1 MVLRQNLINQIEMAM
16 VVQIILMVDF
26 PYFRNM
32 GDEWVEA
39 HAYVINNCDEV
50 IPFLE
55 EYSQIR
61 ESTHPQQSFNDWFK
75 DTVKMQSSQLP
86 TRKKFIQPGKLGNKN
101 RVLSA
106 FQHSSVP
113 HDKSTKDT
121 PKGVTPRK
129 ENLKDVGLIVH
140 FGDLQ
145 YHDKGFNEEC
155 CFLDIL
161 SICKKFVDIYSVGLR
176 FADDDGR
183 PVQNDLDVLNMFKN
197 YSGSTVIHLYAKR
210 DINSRGLIYK
220 LPSDNPNLASDIA
233 PIPIVTNVKIMGEL
247 KVNQKVMVYGAI
259 SNRVETASIAE
270 FFITMNKNLDI
281 ENGLTPISS
290 PSKEKELELPLQAV
304 GQFVVAKLTPMTE
317 DGKSGDPKYAISQ
330 TFVKSDIP
338 KIVRKVRG
346 CNKNKKICS
355 LKQGEKLDICFCKS
369 LFSITC

>member
-1 MVLRQNLINQIEMAM
+1 ML
-16 VVQIILMVDF
+16 F
-26 PYFRNM
+26 PGHF
-32 GDEWVEA
+32 E
-39 HAYVINNCDEV
+39 H
-50 IPFLE
+50 
-55 EYSQIR
+55 
-61 ESTHPQQSFNDWFK
+61 
-75 DTVKMQSSQLP
+75 MQ
-86 TRKKFIQPGKLGNKN
+86 KI
-101 RVLSA
+101 
-106 FQHSSVP
+106 
-113 HDKSTKDT
+113 
-121 PKGVTPRK
+121 
-129 ENLKDVGLIVH
+129 
-140 FGDLQ
+140 
-145 YHDKGFNEEC
+145 
-155 CFLDIL
+155 
-161 SICKKFVDIYSVGLR
+161 VDIYSVGLR

-259 SNRVETASIAE
+259 SKGVETASIAE

-330 TFVKSDIP
+330 TFVKRRLATHLFP
-338 KIVRKVRG
+338 KIQ
-346 CNKNKKICS
+346 S
-355 LKQGEKLDICFCKS
+355 
-369 LFSITC
+369 